1 MPHYKDP
8 GVYVEETS
16 FRMHS
21 VESAATDHT
30 LFLGLVPEES
40 EALPRAVTDWAEFRR
55 HFGDHAQVRVAGQD
69 TPNYLL
75 YAAWC
80 YFENGGKRLTVV
92 PVGRTGDAEPTAS
105 DYAMALESS
114 LHMNEASIV
123 HAPGASTWSGREAI
137 EDVLVSHVDANPGR
151 FLVVDPPA
159 GQDLAQVRSIRARL
173 DTPHAAFYYP
183 WIVVADPLAAHGSEP
198 GAAPLLL
205 PPGGSVCGIYVRV
218 GIERGVHRAPANE
231 PVRNALRFEVEVNK
245 QAQELLNPEGINC
258 LRSFADRGLR
268 VFGART
274 MSSDPEWKYVN
285 VRRYL
290 DFLQRS
296 IQRGLQWTVSES
308 NGEPLWARITEIIQD
323 FLLAQWHQGTLL
335 GTKPEAGFFV
345 RCDRS
350 TMTQNDIDN
359 GLLVC
364 LVGVAMLEPAEFIV
378 FRVSSWTAD
387 AKQPG
392 PP

>member
-40 EALPRAVTDWAEFRR
+40 EALPRAVSDWAEFRR
-55 HFGDHAQVRVAGQD
+55 HFGDHAQVRVAGLE
-69 TPNYLL
+69 TPNYLS
-75 YAAWC
+75 YAAWS
-80 YFENGGKRLTVV
+80 YFENGGKRLAVV
-92 PVGRTGDAEPTAS
+92 PVGRIGDAEPTAS
-105 DYAMALESS
+105 DYAMGLESS
-114 LHMNEASIV
+114 LPLTDISLV

-137 EDVLVSHVDANPGR
+137 EDVLVLHVDATAGR
-151 FLVVDPPA
+151 FLVLDPPA
-159 GQDLAQVRSIRARL
+159 AQDLAQVRGLRARL
-173 DTPHAAFYYP
+173 DTPHAALYYP
-183 WIVVADPLAAHGSEP
+183 WIVVADPLAAPGGEP
-198 GAAPLLL
+198 DPAPLLL
-205 PPGGSVCGIYVRV
+205 PPGGGVCGIHVRV

-231 PVRNALRFEVEVNK
+231 AVRNAVRLEVEVNK
-245 QAQELLNPEGINC
+245 LEQELLNPEGINC
-258 LRSFADRGLR
+258 LRSFAGRGLR

-296 IQRGLQWTVSES
+296 LQRGLQWTVSEP
-308 NGEPLWARITEIIQD
+308 NGEPLWARITDVAEG
-323 FLLAQWHQGTLL
+323 FLLAQWHQGALL
-335 GTKPEAGFFV
+335 GAKAEAGFFV

-359 GLLVC
+359 GLVVC

-378 FRVSSWTAD
+378 FRVRCRTAD